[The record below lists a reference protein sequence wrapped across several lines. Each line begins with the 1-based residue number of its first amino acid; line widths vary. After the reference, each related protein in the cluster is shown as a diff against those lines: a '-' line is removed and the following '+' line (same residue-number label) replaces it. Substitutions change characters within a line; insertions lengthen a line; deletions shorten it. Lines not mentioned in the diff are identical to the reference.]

1 MKRLSYLCR
10 AKTNVAEVSRKTA
23 RLFRLC
29 LQIQYDFNKSSTN
42 MSTDSANEGKKCLV
56 KSGKVI

>member
-29 LQIQYDFNKSSTN
+29 LQIQYDFNKFQL
-42 MSTDSANEGKKCLV
+42 MKE
-56 KSGKVI
+56 KSV